1 MVQFSL
7 IITIAGYPNMA
18 DELELA
24 RLDCSFI
31 VDYTHDAER
40 CKVTLE
46 KYVDNIALQKYAD
59 NMEAPEAR
67 I

>member
-1 MVQFSL
+1 
-7 IITIAGYPNMA
+7 MA

-31 VDYTHDAER
+31 VDFTHDAAR

-59 NMEAPEAR
+59 NMDAPEAR